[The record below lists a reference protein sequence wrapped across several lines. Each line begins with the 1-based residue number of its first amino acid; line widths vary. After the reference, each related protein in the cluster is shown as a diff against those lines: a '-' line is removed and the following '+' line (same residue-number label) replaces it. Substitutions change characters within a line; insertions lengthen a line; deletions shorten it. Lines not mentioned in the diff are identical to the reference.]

1 LAATRTNI
9 GTLVD
14 EDDMMRT
21 VIFVLVTILGVGS
34 PAGAG
39 ESRVLGAVLST
50 LVPGAGEAYLGWRS
64 SAEVFLISEGVVW
77 GGRWFCAR
85 RADSVEDEYVYYASQ
100 HASSDPS
107 IRDRAYYDDMT
118 RYWNSDRANSHYQDP
133 AKYTGSKVWS
143 WVSNGEMDEFE
154 DLVRDRRNWDSRK
167 KNIMVFAMLNRA
179 ASALYCLRAN
189 RDDRAENLTL
199 VVHPGSVGMSLRW

>member
-1 LAATRTNI
+1 
-9 GTLVD
+9 
-14 EDDMMRT
+14 MRT
-21 VIFVLVTILGVGS
+21 IMLVLAMILGMGS
-34 PAGAG
+34 PADAG
-39 ESRVLGAVLST
+39 DSRVLGAVLST
-50 LVPGAGEAYLGWRS
+50 LLPGAGEAYLGWRS
-64 SAEVFLISEGVVW
+64 SAEVFLVAEGAVW
-77 GGRWFCAR
+77 GGRWFCTR
-85 RADSVEDEYVYYASQ
+85 RADSVEDEYVGYASQ

-133 AKYTGSKVWS
+133 TRYTGSKVWS
-143 WVSNGEMDEFE
+143 WASNGEMDEFE

-189 RDDRAENLTL
+189 RDSREDGLAL
-199 VVHPGSVGMSLRW
+199 VLHPGSVGLSLRW